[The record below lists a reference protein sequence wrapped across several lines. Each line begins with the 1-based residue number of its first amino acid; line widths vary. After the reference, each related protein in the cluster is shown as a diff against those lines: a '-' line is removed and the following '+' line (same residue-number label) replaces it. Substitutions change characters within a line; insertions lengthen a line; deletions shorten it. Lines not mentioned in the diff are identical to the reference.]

1 MSKHM
6 FGFNFYCSDFL
17 LKEFLQ
23 LSKEISDTFRDYL
36 IKKNKHV
43 FNLIEVKL
51 MELLYELLTF
61 RIYCHLLFCR
71 RGSKTAA
78 RCQFCTRF
86 FVDGNDICKKLDTN
100 FSLCY
105 FHLKQWNFDVGDLM
119 HHVKA
124 KKLTLSLNYV
134 VAEYVSKNQQTEN
147 YGEIFLE
154 FANNAFSIYIIYL
167 QVCLRV

>member
-1 MSKHM
+1 
-6 FGFNFYCSDFL
+6 
-17 LKEFLQ
+17 
-23 LSKEISDTFRDYL
+23 
-36 IKKNKHV
+36 
-43 FNLIEVKL
+43 
-51 MELLYELLTF
+51 
-61 RIYCHLLFCR
+61 
-71 RGSKTAA
+71 
-78 RCQFCTRF
+78 
-86 FVDGNDICKKLDTN
+86 
-100 FSLCY
+100 
-105 FHLKQWNFDVGDLM
+105 M